1 MGKATVVMGAGM
13 WYNNNILTKGVG
25 VMLKKWMSLLLVFC
39 LLAGAAMAESAV
51 PEVAVPLDEKMLLEN
66 EQSVDGYGWMR
77 EYSRETSRVY
87 VMMMH
92 AAVTADEMI
101 GALDTSNL
109 NVTVLIEEEGGVKER
124 KVYDSETD
132 NMAVDVAVV
141 EYDGYSVV
149 LMLMS
154 ERTTY
159 MAGGQSALMD
169 GWLQG
174 MTINGEN
181 VVADIAGAVSATAEK
196 MQQTESEIAEQVE
209 SGELIR
215 IPNVGISFGGEGVLT
230 NEAGAENA
238 YMQMYQV
245 GEHTVYVM
253 EYLGEYLCD
262 GVWQSIA
269 FELPE
274 NQLLTENENGIRQRK
289 NYAYGNH
296 TGDVTVVWHNGCTI
310 ALVVAAPN
318 EAYQAGMQ
326 DAITGWL
333 ESMTIDGV
341 NVITPA
347 E

>member
-1 MGKATVVMGAGM
+1 MAKATVVTGEGM
-13 WYNNNILTKGVG
+13 WYNTHILTKGVG
-25 VMLKKWMSLLLVFC
+25 IMAKKWMSLLLVFC
-39 LLAGAAMAESAV
+39 LLASAALAENAI
-51 PEVAVPLDEKMLLEN
+51 PEVVVPLDEKMVLEN
-66 EQSVDGYGWMR
+66 EQVVDGYGWMR
-77 EYSRETSRVY
+77 EYSRETSTVY
-87 VMMMH
+87 VMLMR
-92 AAVTADEMI
+92 AAVTADEMM
-101 GALDTSNL
+101 GVLDTSNL
-109 NVTVLIEEEGGVKER
+109 NVTTLIEGEGGVKER

-141 EYDGYSVV
+141 EHSGYSVV

-159 MAGGQSALMD
+159 MAGGLSALMD

-174 MTINGEN
+174 MTINGECA
-181 VVADIAGAVSATAEK
+181 VTDVAVAIAATAEK
-196 MQQTESEIAEQVE
+196 IQKAETEMAEQIA

-215 IPNVGISFGGEGVLT
+215 IPNVGISFGGEGVLV

-238 YMQMYQV
+238 YMQTYQV
-245 GEHTVYVM
+245 GERTVYVM

-274 NQLLTENENGIRQRK
+274 NQLLVENENGIRQRK
-289 NYAYGNH
+289 SYVYGEH

-310 ALVVAAPN
+310 ALVVAAPTA
-318 EAYQAGMQ
+318 EYQAGMR
-326 DAITGWL
+326 DTITGWL

-341 NVITPA
+341 QVITPA

>member
-1 MGKATVVMGAGM
+1 MVKATVVMRERM
-13 WYNNNILTKGVG
+13 WYNNNILTKGVET
-25 VMLKKWMSLLLVFC
+25 MLKKWMSLLLVFC
-39 LLAGAAMAESAV
+39 MMAGMAMAEAAV
-51 PEVAVPLDEKMLLEN
+51 PEVVIPLDDKTTLEN
-66 EQSVDGYGWMR
+66 EQVVDGYGWMR
-77 EYSRETSRVY
+77 QYSRETSTVY
-87 VMMMH
+87 VMLMN
-92 AAVTADEMI
+92 AAVTADEMM

-109 NVTVLIEEEGGVKER
+109 NVMTLIENEGGVKER

-141 EYDGYSVV
+141 EYDGYSMV

-174 MTINGEN
+174 MTVNGEY
-181 VVADIAGAVSATAEK
+181 VVTDIAAAIVATAEK
-196 MQQTESEIAEQVE
+196 MQQADAEIAEQIE

-215 IPNVGISFGGEGVLT
+215 IPNVGISFGGEGVLV

-238 YMQMYQV
+238 YMQTYQV
-245 GEHTVYVM
+245 GERTVYVM

-274 NQLLTENENGIRQRK
+274 NQLLVENENGIRQRK
-289 NYAYGNH
+289 TYAYGEH
-296 TGDVTVVWHNGCTI
+296 TGDVTVVWYNGCTI
-310 ALVVAAPN
+310 ALVVAAAN
-318 EAYQAGMQ
+318 EDYQAGMQ
-326 DAITGWL
+326 DTITGWL

-341 NVITPA
+341 SVITPA